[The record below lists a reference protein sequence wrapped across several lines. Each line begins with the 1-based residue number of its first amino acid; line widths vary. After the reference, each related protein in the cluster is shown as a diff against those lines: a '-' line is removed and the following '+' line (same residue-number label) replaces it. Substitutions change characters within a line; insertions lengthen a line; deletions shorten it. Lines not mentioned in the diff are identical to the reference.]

1 LNRHKI
7 DLIDRAFADKKIRT
21 FADLG
26 GIWNVDGLYTFY
38 ALAKAGVEK
47 AVLVDTLLTET
58 YNRLRQSVI
67 NLVTYTM
74 DFSSTTAASLV
85 GRVDAIFLF
94 DVLLHQAQ
102 PDWQEVLKFY
112 ASNTSYFL
120 IYNPQWQGKSSVRLL
135 DLGRTVYFENVPHLS
150 THPSYRDLEAKRNS
164 TDIWQ
169 WGVTNADLIRTLD
182 ELGFELFYQE
192 DCGQFGDLKNF
203 RNYAF
208 GFQKRTTT

>member
-1 LNRHKI
+1 MNRHKI

-38 ALAKAGVEK
+38 ALAKGGVEK

-58 YNRLRQSVI
+58 YNRLRQPVT

-74 DFSSTTAASLV
+74 DFSSATAASLV
-85 GRVDAIFLF
+85 GKVDAIFLF

-112 ASNTSYFL
+112 AGNTAYFL
-120 IYNPQWQGKSSVRLL
+120 IYNPQWQEKNSVRLL
-135 DLGRTVYFENVPHLS
+135 DLGRTAYFENVPHLS

-169 WGVTNADLIRTLD
+169 WGITNADLIRSLD

-208 GFQKRTTT
+208 GFQKRLA